1 MSVSISVFD
10 RGIEF
15 TVNVKGFLCGVL
27 ALFVEYKVH
36 PNLESGWGGK

>member
-1 MSVSISVFD
+1 MFVSISVFD

-27 ALFVEYKVH
+27 ALFIEYKVH
-36 PNLESGWGGK
+36 PNLGSG